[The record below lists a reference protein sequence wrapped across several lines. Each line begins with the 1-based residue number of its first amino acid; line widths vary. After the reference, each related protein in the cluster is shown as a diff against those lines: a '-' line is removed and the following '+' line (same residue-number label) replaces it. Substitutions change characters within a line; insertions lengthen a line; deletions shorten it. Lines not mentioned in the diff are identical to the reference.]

1 MNETFFRQ
9 LPSSPYAR
17 TSGGAMERIVAGIMG
32 LMVWA
37 TLAFMGL
44 IVAASL
50 LIWVAVAIVFSL
62 ISSLFTGRPATVTL
76 LWRRYRDMTRQ
87 RWPAR
92 NASSNAPRADATAAA
107 GAAKPLSRVEDV
119 AWREV
124 PSAND
129 TSSTKR

>member
-1 MNETFFRQ
+1 
-9 LPSSPYAR
+9 
-17 TSGGAMERIVAGIMG
+17 MERIVAGIMG

-50 LIWVAVAIVFSL
+50 LIWLAVAIVFSL
-62 ISSLFTGRPATVTL
+62 VSSLFTGRPATVTL

-87 RWPAR
+87 RWPVSKA
-92 NASSNAPRADATAAA
+92 ASNMPRADAASATGAAA
-107 GAAKPLSRVEDV
+107 TSGVQDV

-124 PSAND
+124 SSENAD
-129 TSSTKR
+129 TRH

>member
-1 MNETFFRQ
+1 
-9 LPSSPYAR
+9 
-17 TSGGAMERIVAGIMG
+17 MERIVAGIMG

-50 LIWVAVAIVFSL
+50 LIWLAVAIVFSL
-62 ISSLFTGRPATVTL
+62 VSSLFTGRPATVTL

-92 NASSNAPRADATAAA
+92 QAASTTPRADATAAS
-107 GAAKPLSRVEDV
+107 GASAPSSVQDV
-119 AWREV
+119 TWREV
-124 PSAND
+124 RVEN
-129 TSSTKR
+129 TNSSVDR